1 MSFQDYVRRHVQID
15 FASVRSAKVGL
26 VLGGLSF
33 AFIIGGYA
41 LGSRFGLLFGFLV
54 ALSVNS
60 LVFFYADLRLASL
73 FPGREL
79 EGQDPWGLLRVTQD
93 LARRARVPC
102 PTLKLIKSHT
112 PLAFSA
118 GLLPTR
124 STIAISTALIEK
136 FTEEEMRIVIAY
148 EIHRLKTHATAAS
161 TAASA
166 LVGFLT
172 LLASFIDDVL
182 LLRFMTRWS
191 ARIRERRA
199 QYLRHGGVSNGP
211 MTLLVSPFVAL
222 LVRLSVSRR
231 SIFEADLAARDL
243 AKVDAGL
250 VARTLWKLD
259 SFVKTRPFPVN
270 LAEAHLFTVSPL
282 ARYPF
287 WTFATAQP
295 STASRLRNLTGHAP
309 L

>member
-1 MSFQDYVRRHVQID
+1 MSIQDYLRRHVQVD
-15 FASVRSAKVGL
+15 FASVRAAKVGL

-33 AFIIGGYA
+33 LLIIGGYA
-41 LGSRFGLLFGFLV
+41 FASRFGLLFGFLA

-79 EGQDPWGLLRVTQD
+79 EGQDPWGLLRVTKE
-93 LARRARVPC
+93 LARQARIPC

-124 STIAISTALIEK
+124 STIAISTALVEK
-136 FTEEEMRIVIAY
+136 FTEQEMRIVIAY
-148 EIHRLKTHATAAS
+148 EIHRLKTQATAAS

-166 LVGFLT
+166 LVGFIT
-172 LLASFIDDVL
+172 LLATFIDDIL

-191 ARIRERRA
+191 TRARERRA
-199 QYLRHGGVSNGP
+199 KFLRHGGVSIGP
-211 MTLLVSPFVAL
+211 MTLLVSPLVAL

-243 AKVDAGL
+243 ANVDSGL

-287 WTFATAQP
+287 WKFATAQP
-295 STASRLRNLTGHAP
+295 STASRLQNLTGHAP

>member
-1 MSFQDYVRRHVQID
+1 MSVQEFVRRHVQVD
-15 FASVRSAKVGL
+15 FASVRAAKVGL

-33 AFIIGGYA
+33 FLIIGGYA
-41 LGSRFGLLFGFLV
+41 LASRFGLLFGFLA

-73 FPGREL
+73 FPGREV
-79 EGQDPWGLLRVTQD
+79 EGQDPWGLLRVTKE
-93 LARRARVPC
+93 LARRAQIPC
-102 PTLKLIKSHT
+102 PTLKIIKSHT

-124 STIAISTALIEK
+124 STIAISTALVEK
-136 FTEEEMRIVIAY
+136 FSEQELRIVLAY
-148 EIHRLKTHATAAS
+148 EIHRLKTQATAAS

-166 LVGFLT
+166 LVGFVT
-172 LLASFIDDVL
+172 LLASFIDDIL

-191 ARIRERRA
+191 ARMRERRA
-199 QYLRHGGVSNGP
+199 QYLRHGGVNGGP

-222 LVRLSVSRR
+222 FVRLSVSRR

-243 AKVDAGL
+243 AKVDSGL

-270 LAEAHLFTVSPL
+270 LAEAHLFMVSPL

-287 WTFATAQP
+287 WKFATAQP
-295 STASRLRNLTGHAP
+295 TTASRLQNLTGHAP